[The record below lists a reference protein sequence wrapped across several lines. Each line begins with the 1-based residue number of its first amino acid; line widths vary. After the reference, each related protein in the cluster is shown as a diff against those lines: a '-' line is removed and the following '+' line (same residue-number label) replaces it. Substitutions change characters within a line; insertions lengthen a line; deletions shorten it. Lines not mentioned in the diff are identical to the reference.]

1 MTGIVTVYGCMVALG
16 ALAAIV
22 LFLFGTRKTE
32 LAHHASELAL
42 CCIPAGLASA
52 RLLYVLFRLPFYAM
66 MGFEHILY
74 LREGG
79 FLLYGAAAGV
89 LLAAWGLGRRKR
101 LDIRQLWD
109 ALAIPGLICIAI
121 CRLGEGSVGEGLGN
135 WVEDEA
141 LAVFPL
147 AVLNPY
153 GEPQWAVFIGEA
165 AAAFVMALVLAAKKD
180 TFAGRRLLAGLVMYA
195 ACQIVFESLRMDS
208 VLKIGFVRVSQVIS
222 AVILLAVTVYGHL
235 SCGDKQG
242 AARGAAGIL
251 LLATVVGIL
260 EWAIEKTQVSNLIIY
275 GVMILAALAM
285 MFISLRAVGRRK
297 NA

>member
-1 MTGIVTVYGCMVALG
+1 M
-16 ALAAIV
+16 
-22 LFLFGTRKTE
+22 
-32 LAHHASELAL
+32 
-42 CCIPAGLASA
+42 
-52 RLLYVLFRLPFYAM
+52 
-66 MGFEHILY
+66 
-74 LREGG
+74 
-79 FLLYGAAAGV
+79 
-89 LLAAWGLGRRKR
+89 
-101 LDIRQLWD
+101 
-109 ALAIPGLICIAI
+109 
-121 CRLGEGSVGEGLGN
+121 GEGLGN

-165 AAAFVMALVLAAKKD
+165 AAAVVMALVLAAKKD

-235 SCGDKQG
+235 SCGNKQG

-275 GVMILAALAM
+275 GVMILAVLAM
-285 MFISLRAVGRRK
+285 MFISLRALGRRK
-297 NA
+297 NV